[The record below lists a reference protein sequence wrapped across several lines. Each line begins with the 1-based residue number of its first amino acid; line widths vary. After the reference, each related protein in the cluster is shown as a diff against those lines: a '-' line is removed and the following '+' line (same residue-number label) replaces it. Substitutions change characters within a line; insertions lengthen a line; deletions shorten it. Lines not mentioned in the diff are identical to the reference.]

1 MIAARSAL
9 LGKSRVASAAS
20 ASSKRLGVASVGS
33 DVFARRGF
41 ADVQVEHGRGEWKTY
56 GDVESYNQGKY
67 QIKTFNK
74 LSPSG
79 LARFPDNEYN
89 IRKGEDG
96 AFTAHA
102 IMLRSHKLKEEEVPH
117 TTRCI
122 ARYV

>member
-9 LGKSRVASAAS
+9 LGKSRVAAAS
-20 ASSKRLGVASVGS
+20 KSIRVAATST
-33 DVFARRGF
+33 DVVARSF

-56 GDVESYNQGKY
+56 GDVENYNQGKY

-74 LSPSG
+74 LSSSG
-79 LARFPDNEYN
+79 LARFPEEEYN

-102 IMLRSHKLKEEEVPH
+102 IMLRSHKLQEDEVPH

-122 ARYV
+122 AR